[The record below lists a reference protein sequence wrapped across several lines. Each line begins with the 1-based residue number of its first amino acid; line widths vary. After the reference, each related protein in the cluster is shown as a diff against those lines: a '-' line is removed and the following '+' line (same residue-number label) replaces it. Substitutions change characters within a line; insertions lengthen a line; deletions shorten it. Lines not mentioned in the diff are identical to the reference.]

1 MEKLE
6 KDKIIVSF
14 TTNEVGLEY
23 TKYHLE
29 DTLSGTGGNLDIPER
44 PSANNYFYTH
54 EIDKLKNMNLNPE
67 DFKINK
73 IIYGMCDR
81 INSTKSAGYY
91 DGYELHLEKNK

>member
-1 MEKLE
+1 
-6 KDKIIVSF
+6 
-14 TTNEVGLEY
+14 
-23 TKYHLE
+23 
-29 DTLSGTGGNLDIPER
+29 
-44 PSANNYFYTH
+44 
-54 EIDKLKNMNLNPE
+54 MNLNPE